1 MPGGFFVAMR
11 VLGLMSGTSADGVD
25 AVLADFSGRPE
36 RPRWRLL
43 HRAAV
48 PYPEALR
55 ARLIAVGQGQPTA
68 AAELLE
74 LAEAL
79 TEQQAAAARACDP
92 EGRAELVGCH
102 GQTLWHRPAT
112 AARRGSSWQL
122 LQGPLLAQ
130 LLQRP
135 VVFDFRAADLALG
148 GQGAPLVPA
157 TDAALLP
164 AIGGWRALLNLG
176 GIANLT
182 LLPPRSGPDRAAPVR
197 GWDCGPANTLLDL
210 AVQRFSGGSRS
221 FDADGAWARQGRI
234 DEGLIERW
242 LAEPYFRQL
251 PPKSTG
257 REQFGLA
264 DLERR
269 LGELEA
275 SARRRGQ
282 RLEPAD
288 ALASL
293 TAFSA
298 AVVAQDL
305 AHGPAVLDLLVAGG
319 GARNGLLMEQLRQ
332 RTPGLMLR
340 PLAELG
346 IGASDREALAFALL
360 AWWHHRAHPGAL
372 PSVTGA
378 PHAAVLGIC
387 AQPSLLQRPVKIPSP
402 LRRRLHRVKPIGRP
416 IPMSAGNAPAL
427 YERIRSDQAL
437 TQDLFRQALQ
447 DPSGTLSRICE
458 LGQSWGLPVSR
469 DEVKAHLAEVD
480 DPETKKWL
488 LKARGGL

>member
-1 MPGGFFVAMR
+1 MK

-25 AVLADFSGRPE
+25 AVLASFQGPAR

-43 HRAAV
+43 SRAAL
-48 PYPEALR
+48 PYPPDLR
-55 ARLIAVGQGQPTA
+55 QRLIQAGQGAPLPA
-68 AAELLE
+68 ADWLKLG
-74 LAEAL
+74 EAL
-79 TEQQAAAARACDP
+79 TEVQAAAARACDP
-92 EGRAELVGCH
+92 SGQAQLVGCH
-102 GQTLWHRPAT
+102 GQTLWHRPPAPG
-112 AARRGSSWQL
+112 RRGSSWQL
-122 LQGPLLAQ
+122 LQGPLLAE

-157 TDAALLP
+157 ADAALLP

-182 LLPPRSGPDRAAPVR
+182 LLPPASGPDRGAAVL

-210 AVQRFSGGSRS
+210 AVQRFSGGALS
-221 FDADGAWARQGRI
+221 FDADGAWASRGQVQ
-234 DEGLIERW
+234 EQLVQRW
-242 LAEPYFRQL
+242 LEEPYFRQK

-257 REQFGLA
+257 RELFGMA

-269 LGELEA
+269 LRDLEQA
-275 SARRRGQ
+275 AAGAGQ
-282 RLEPAD
+282 ALEPAD

-305 AHGPAVLDLLVAGG
+305 LQGPAVLELLVAGG
-319 GARNGLLMEQLRQ
+319 GARNPLLMQQLQ
-332 RTPGLMLR
+332 RRCRGLQLR

-346 IGASDREALAFALL
+346 IGDSDREALAFALL
-360 AWWHHRAHPGAL
+360 AWWHWQGETGSL

-378 PHAAVLGIC
+378 ARAAVLGVC
-387 AQPSLLQRPVKIPSP
+387 ARPNPAEARARSRSATKRSQDAATF
-402 LRRRLHRVKPIGRP
+402 IGWPASARA
-416 IPMSAGNAPAL
+416 PMSAGNAPAL
-427 YERIRSDQAL
+427 YERIRSDHEL
-437 TQDLFRQALQ
+437 TQELFRQALQ
-447 DPSGTLSRICE
+447 DPSGTLSRICD

-469 DEVKAHLAEVD
+469 EEVKSHLATVD
-480 DPETKKWL
+480 DPETKQWL
-488 LKARGGL
+488 VKARGGL